1 MKDNRKP
8 EEMVVYTRT
17 GDKGKTSLYD
27 TKNVYKDDI
36 RVEAYGTIDEL
47 NSALGIAKHYIED
60 EKIQDLIHGIQRKL
74 FDVGAELATEDTSIL
89 ITHIEEAD
97 VEFLENTIDYY
108 LQYFDTPDY
117 FIIPG
122 DNLASAYLHLARTVC
137 RRAERHIVTLIHTEP
152 INDQVLI
159 YVNRLSDLIYT
170 LSRYVE
176 DNFERVW
183 FGTERNLPE
192 NQKA

>member
-1 MKDNRKP
+1 MKDTRKP

-27 TKNVYKDDI
+27 TTNVYKDDI

-47 NSALGIAKHYIED
+47 NSALGIAKHYIDD

-89 ITHIEEAD
+89 ITEIEASD

-108 LQYFDTPDY
+108 LQFFDTPDY

-137 RRAERHIVTLIHTEP
+137 RRAERHIVTLIHTEE
-152 INDQVLI
+152 INEQVLI

-192 NQKA
+192 KEE

>member
-1 MKDNRKP
+1 MTDNRKP
-8 EEMVVYTRT
+8 EDMIVYTRT

-27 TKNVYKDDI
+27 TTNVYKDNI

-47 NSALGIAKHYIED
+47 NSALGIAKHYID
-60 EKIQDLIHGIQRKL
+60 DHKVQDLIHGIQRKL

-89 ITHIEEAD
+89 ITRIEEDD
-97 VEFLENTIDYY
+97 VKFLEDTIDHY
-108 LQYFDTPDY
+108 LQFFETPDY

-122 DNLASAYLHLARTVC
+122 DNKESAYLHLARTIC
-137 RRAERHIVTLIHTEP
+137 RRAERHIVTLIHSEE
-152 INDQVLI
+152 INEQVLI

-176 DNFERVW
+176 DNFDRVW

-192 NQKA
+192 